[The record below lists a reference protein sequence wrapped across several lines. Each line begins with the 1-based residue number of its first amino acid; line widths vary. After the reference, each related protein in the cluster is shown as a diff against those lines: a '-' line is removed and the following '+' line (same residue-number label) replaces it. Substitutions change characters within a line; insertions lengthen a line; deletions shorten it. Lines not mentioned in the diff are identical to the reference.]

1 MMVKGMQRTLLK
13 QKGLKSKA
21 TRFAK
26 KRSRPRRSVIPPG
39 QVDSPDR
46 RRAILLAAAELFS
59 VHGYNAVS
67 IRDIAKRA
75 NVPATLCGYYFGRKS
90 ELFASVFLHSPD
102 HIEKRRAALQAFA
115 TDGSLEDMIRLWI
128 EPVVQMRSNADEAPF
143 AVLSARASWDS
154 SAEAKAAVKRF
165 YNPIAFAVLRALKR
179 LLPERDPNDLAWG
192 YEWALGAFLMHLG
205 SDRIESLSEG
215 RTGTDDLGSKTDAL
229 MRFVCAGFRSLP
241 SNGGEPRNKSWA
253 SAEGDRQTNE

>member
-1 MMVKGMQRTLLK
+1 MQRTLLK
-13 QKGLKSKA
+13 PKRSKSKA
-21 TRFAK
+21 TPSAT
-26 KRSRPRRSVIPPG
+26 KRTRSRRSVIPPG
-39 QVDSPDR
+39 QVNSPDR

-59 VHGYNAVS
+59 INGYNAVS

-75 NVPATLCGYYFGRKS
+75 NVPTTLCSYYFGRKS

-102 HIEKRRAALQAFA
+102 HIEKRRVALQAFA
-115 TDGSLEDMIRLWI
+115 TEGSLEDMIRLWI
-128 EPVVQMRSNADEAPF
+128 EPVMQMRSNADEAPF

-179 LLPERDPNDLAWG
+179 LLPERNPNDLAWG

-215 RTGTDDLGSKTDAL
+215 RAGIDDVGSKTDAL
-229 MRFVCAGFRSLP
+229 IRFVCAGLRSLP
-241 SNGGEPRNKSWA
+241 LNDSELKNKERASVEGERRTNG
-253 SAEGDRQTNE
+253 

>member
-1 MMVKGMQRTLLK
+1 
-13 QKGLKSKA
+13 
-21 TRFAK
+21 
-26 KRSRPRRSVIPPG
+26 VIPPG

-59 VHGYNAVS
+59 THGYNAVS

-75 NVPATLCGYYFGRKS
+75 NVPAALCGYYFGRKS

-102 HIEKRRAALQAFA
+102 HIEKRGAALQVFA
-115 TDGSLEDMIRLWI
+115 TEGSLEDMISLWI
-128 EPVVQMRSNADEAPF
+128 EPVMRMRSNADEAPF

-154 SAEAKAAVKRF
+154 SAEAKAAVRRF
-165 YNPIAFAVLRALKR
+165 YDPIAFAVLRALKR
-179 LLPERDPNDLAWG
+179 LLPARHPNDLAWG

-215 RTGTDDLGSKTDAL
+215 RIGFNDLGSKTDAL
-229 MRFVCAGFRSLP
+229 VRFVCAGLRSLP
-241 SNGGEPRNKSWA
+241 STDSEARNEK
-253 SAEGDRQTNE
+253 